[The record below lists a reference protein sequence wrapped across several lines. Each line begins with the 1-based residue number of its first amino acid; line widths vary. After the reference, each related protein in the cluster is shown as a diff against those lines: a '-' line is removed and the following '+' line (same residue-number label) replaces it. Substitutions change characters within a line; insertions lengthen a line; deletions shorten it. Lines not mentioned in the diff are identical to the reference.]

1 MTSKPV
7 TASTTLI
14 RNLDLIVAWD
24 ESDGRHVYLQN
35 ADLAFTGNEV
45 VHAGPGFAGEPDV
58 TIEGRGLMAMPG
70 LVNIHSHPFS
80 EPGNKG
86 VTEEFASD
94 KLGQSSL
101 YEYLPVFGMEADA
114 AGASSKVAISEL
126 LKSGVTT
133 VADLSIAREGWL
145 DDLASTGI
153 RAVVCPMMREGHW
166 YTQDGHTVD
175 YAWDK
180 KAGEAAFAT
189 AMKTIDLATQH
200 PSGRLSGMVGPAQI
214 DTCSEGAKC
223 QIA

>member
-1 MTSKPV
+1 MTAKPM
-7 TASTTLI
+7 TARTTLI
-14 RNLDLIVAWD
+14 RNLDLIIAWD
-24 ESDGRHVYLQN
+24 ESDRRHVYLQN

-45 VHAGPGFAGEPDV
+45 VHAGPDFAGQPDV

-101 YEYLPVFGMEADA
+101 YEYLPVFGMEPQD
-114 AGASSKVAISEL
+114 AGASSRVAISEL

-133 VADLSIAREGWL
+133 VTDLSINRESWL

-153 RAVVCPMMREGHW
+153 RAVVCPMYRSGYW
-166 YTQDGHTVD
+166 YTKNGHEVG
-175 YAWDK
+175 YAWDE
-180 KAGEAAFAT
+180 KAARSSLRCSVADHRRAPRGTRAAG
-189 AMKTIDLATQH
+189 
-200 PSGRLSGMVGPAQI
+200 SPA
-214 DTCSEGAKC
+214 
-223 QIA
+223 